1 METVSNLSMY
11 QIGSFSRLSSA
22 SLGVRQAHGKMGGR
36 TIQISELL
44 EFTQIL
50 LHNLYNLINIPV
62 LIYPG
67 ISYYHNY
74 KITIYIYQI
83 FG

>member
-1 METVSNLSMY
+1 ML
-11 QIGSFSRLSSA
+11 GFGKSSPNGRTIHA
-22 SLGVRQAHGKMGGR
+22 LLAGVRPAHGKMGGR